1 MNFKAVSFPFAAPL
15 TALMALSFAA
25 VYAGDETPASDE
37 VIILPAL
44 KIEATR
50 DLPPPESWGYARIT
64 GFDVLS
70 SASERQTRHLLRDFE
85 IFRQALSI
93 AWPLPRRAASGSVL
107 ILCGRDNR
115 FRQFLPAGGTRDGS
129 ATASLFL
136 RDREQAAIILDLVTS
151 ISLFDTD
158 RSAHEDVAT
167 IDFQVDAYRQL
178 YREYVRF
185 LLSHGDSRPPAW
197 LAEGISQ
204 IVMHMEF
211 TDRWVTF
218 GELEKFD
225 GPIYQPRAGLE
236 FLATP
241 APGEEAEDD
250 LAVSPWT
257 TVRDGTFNIS
267 LRQRALMPLAE
278 MFAVDDDSP
287 EVRNPLGNNRWA
299 QQCYAFVH
307 MCLYGDRKRW
317 QQPFANFLQRTGGRE
332 PTEAEFTECFGMDYR
347 QMLTR
352 LRGYI
357 SYTNYQYERFKLKG
371 GDRFDMPAP
380 AVREATE
387 GEIGRIKGDALRL
400 AGHADAARNAYQD
413 AFRRGAR
420 DPALL
425 AAIGMEESRAGRGD
439 RARSFLEAA
448 FAAGDVERP
457 AAWFELALLRFNEAR
472 AEPAGALGRL
482 SSNQVM
488 SVIAPLARAQQHP
501 PSLPE
506 VFGLAAT
513 VWNLSEVQATAEQLR
528 ALDAGVAQFPGYSDM
543 LFNVARLN
551 YEAGD
556 VGHALLV
563 AKVGAENARDPKS
576 RARFEGLLARLSPQ
590 PEPEAASGS
599 PP

>member
-1 MNFKAVSFPFAAPL
+1 MSFKAVSSPF
-15 TALMALSFAA
+15 TALLAAVLALSLTPA
-25 VYAGDETPASDE
+25 VAGNETPASDE
-37 VIILPAL
+37 VVVLPAL
-44 KIEATR
+44 NIKATQ
-50 DLPPPESWGYARIT
+50 DLSPPEPWSYARVT

-70 SASERQTRHLLRDFE
+70 SASDRETRRLLRDFE
-85 IFRQALSI
+85 IFRLALSI
-93 AWPLPRRAASGSVL
+93 AWPVPQREVSGAVL

-115 FRQFLPAGGTRDGS
+115 FGQFLPPDRSRKES
-129 ATASLFL
+129 AAASLFL
-136 RDREQAAIILDLVTS
+136 RDREQAAIVLDLVTS
-151 ISLFDTD
+151 ISLFDAGRNAD
-158 RSAHEDVAT
+158 EDIT
-167 IDFQVDAYRQL
+167 TTQFQVDAYRQL

-185 LLSHGDSRPPAW
+185 LLSNGDSHPPAW
-197 LAEGISQ
+197 LAEGMSQ

-241 APGEEAEDD
+241 APGEEAGDD
-250 LAVSPWT
+250 QLVAPWT

-267 LRQRALMPLAE
+267 LRRRALMPLAE
-278 MFAVDDDSP
+278 MFAVNRDSP
-287 EVRNPLGNNRWA
+287 EARNPLGNNRWA

-317 QQPFANFLQRTGGRE
+317 QQPFADFIQRTSGRE
-332 PTEAEFTECFGMDYR
+332 PTEAEFTECFGMNYR

-371 GDRFDMPAP
+371 GDRLDMPAP

-413 AFRRGAR
+413 AYRRGAR

-425 AAIGMEESRAGRGD
+425 AALGMEESRAGRD
-439 RARSFLEAA
+439 ERARAFLEAA
-448 FAAGDVERP
+448 FAAGDAARP
-457 AAWFELALLRFNEAR
+457 VAWFELALLRFKEAR
-472 AEPAGALGRL
+472 AQPAGALGRL
-482 SSNQVM
+482 SSSQVM
-488 SVIAPLARAQQHP
+488 DIIAPLARAQQHP
-501 PSLPE
+501 PLLPE
-506 VFGLAAT
+506 IFGLAAT
-513 VWNLSEVQATAEQLR
+513 VWNLSEVQATTEQLR
-528 ALDAGVAQFPGYSDM
+528 ALDTGVARFPGYSDM
-543 LFNVARLN
+543 IFNVARLN

-563 AKVGAENARDPKS
+563 AKVGAENAKDPKS

-590 PEPEAASGS
+590 PDPEAASGS